1 MKITS
6 LARQLDRKVQIHS
19 DSFDDKWWAYIDKV
33 GFPFGFV
40 TVARSGNTPT
50 EALEALVVALTGQ
63 ELCVDGNT
71 DHKRYVGPFA
81 LEA

>member
-1 MKITS
+1 MKITKFAHS
-6 LARQLDRKVQIHS
+6 IDRKVH
-19 DSFDDKWWAYIDKV
+19 IDKV
-33 GFPFGFV
+33 GFTFGVV

-50 EALEALVVALTGQ
+50 EALEALVVALTAQ

-71 DHKRYVGPFA
+71 DRKRYVGPLA